1 MTRFLWDKF
10 SKDYLETFLASCG
23 DVKTSLDV
31 TAETQEIDVYFRP
44 TSPKIPPE
52 LGLLGRLAQTPCL
65 LEPYR
70 NPVTIEGI
78 LACLSKLL
86 TVREQ
91 LQREA
96 HRNQQPL
103 LAENIPRLW
112 IITPTASQR
121 IITAFSALNHPDW
134 GEGIYFL
141 PPALT
146 TSLIVLHQ
154 LPETPET
161 LWLRLLGRGGTRS
174 RAIDELEALS
184 PSHPFKS
191 ASLKLLYNLSRNLQ
205 ALPKRTHEERKF
217 IMRLAPLY
225 EQDREKA
232 IQQGEAIGL
241 QKGRIE
247 GIQQGEAIG
256 LQKEASKLVLRQLKR
271 RFGELPPHITETIQK
286 LSVEKLEDLGEA
298 LLDFETQAD
307 LINWLN

>member
-10 SKDYLETFLASCG
+10 SKDYLETFLASSG

-44 TSPKIPPE
+44 TSPEIPPE

-96 HRNQQPL
+96 HRHQQPL

-112 IITPTASQR
+112 ILTPTASQR
-121 IITAFSALNHPDW
+121 IITAFSGQLNPDW

-141 PPALT
+141 PPALN

-161 LWLRLLGRGGTRS
+161 LWLRLLGRGGTRT

-184 PSHPFKS
+184 PHHPFKS

-205 ALPKRTHEERKF
+205 ALPKRTQEERKF

-232 IQQGEAIGL
+232 IQQGEAIGI

-247 GIQQGEAIG
+247 GIQQGEAN
-256 LQKEASKLVLRQLKR
+256 LVLRLLKR

-307 LINWLN
+307 LINWLNQA

>member
-1 MTRFLWDKF
+1 
-10 SKDYLETFLASCG
+10 
-23 DVKTSLDV
+23 
-31 TAETQEIDVYFRP
+31 
-44 TSPKIPPE
+44 
-52 LGLLGRLAQTPCL
+52 
-65 LEPYR
+65 

-96 HRNQQPL
+96 HRHQQPL

-112 IITPTASQR
+112 ILTPTASQR
-121 IITAFSALNHPDW
+121 IITAFSGQLNPDW

-161 LWLRLLGRGGTRS
+161 LWLRLLGRGGTRT

-184 PSHPFKS
+184 PHHPFKS

-205 ALPKRTHEERKF
+205 ALPKRTQEERKF

-225 EQDREKA
+225 EQDREAA
-232 IQQGEAIGL
+232 I

-307 LINWLN
+307 LINWLNQA

>member
-1 MTRFLWDKF
+1 V
-10 SKDYLETFLASCG
+10 KDYLETFLSSSG

-31 TAETQEIDVYFRP
+31 TAKTQEIDVYFRP
-44 TSPKIPPE
+44 TSPEMPPE

-70 NPVTIEGI
+70 NPVTIDGI
-78 LACLSKLL
+78 IACLSKLF

-146 TSLIVLHQ
+146 TAIIVLHQ

-205 ALPKRTHEERKF
+205 ALPKRTQEERKF

>member
-1 MTRFLWDKF
+1 LTRFLWDKF
-10 SKDYLETFLASCG
+10 SKDYLETFLSSSG

-44 TSPKIPPE
+44 TSPEMPPE

-70 NPVTIEGI
+70 NPVTIDGI
-78 LACLSKLL
+78 IACLSKLL

-96 HRNQQPL
+96 HRHQQPL

-112 IITPTASQR
+112 ILTPTASQR

-161 LWLRLLGRGGTRS
+161 LWLRLLGRGGTRT

-184 PSHPFKS
+184 PHNPLKS

-205 ALPKRTHEERKF
+205 ALPKRTQEERKF

-225 EQDREKA
+225 EQDREAA
-232 IQQGEAIGL
+232 IQQGEA
-241 QKGRIE
+241 KV
-247 GIQQGEAIG
+247 
-256 LQKEASKLVLRQLKR
+256 VLRQLKR

-307 LINWLN
+307 LINWLT

>member
-1 MTRFLWDKF
+1 
-10 SKDYLETFLASCG
+10 
-23 DVKTSLDV
+23 
-31 TAETQEIDVYFRP
+31 
-44 TSPKIPPE
+44 
-52 LGLLGRLAQTPCL
+52 
-65 LEPYR
+65 
-70 NPVTIEGI
+70 
-78 LACLSKLL
+78 L

-96 HRNQQPL
+96 HRHQQPL

-112 IITPTASQR
+112 ILTPTASQR
-121 IITAFSALNHPDW
+121 IITAFSGQLNPDW

-141 PPALT
+141 PPALN

-161 LWLRLLGRGGTRS
+161 LWLRLLGRGGTRT

-184 PSHPFKS
+184 PHHPFKS

-205 ALPKRTHEERKF
+205 ALPKRTQEERKF

-232 IQQGEAIGL
+232 IQQGEAIGI

-247 GIQQGEAIG
+247 GIQQGEAN
-256 LQKEASKLVLRQLKR
+256 LVLRLLKR

-307 LINWLN
+307 LINWLNQA

>member
-1 MTRFLWDKF
+1 
-10 SKDYLETFLASCG
+10 
-23 DVKTSLDV
+23 
-31 TAETQEIDVYFRP
+31 
-44 TSPKIPPE
+44 
-52 LGLLGRLAQTPCL
+52 
-65 LEPYR
+65 
-70 NPVTIEGI
+70 TIEGI

-96 HRNQQPL
+96 HRHQQPL

-112 IITPTASQR
+112 ILTPTASQR

-141 PPALT
+141 APALT
-146 TSLIVLHQ
+146 TAIIVLHQ

-184 PSHPFKS
+184 PHHPFKS

-205 ALPKRTHEERKF
+205 ALPKRTQEERKF

-232 IQQGEAIGL
+232 IQQEEAIGL
-241 QKGRIE
+241 Q
-247 GIQQGEAIG
+247 QGEA
-256 LQKEASKLVLRQLKR
+256 KLVLRLLKR

-298 LLDFETQAD
+298 LLDFDSQAD
-307 LINWLN
+307 LINWLNQA

>member
-1 MTRFLWDKF
+1 V
-10 SKDYLETFLASCG
+10 KDYLETFLSSSG

-44 TSPKIPPE
+44 TSPEMPPE
-52 LGLLGRLAQTPCL
+52 LGLLGKLAQTPCL

-96 HRNQQPL
+96 HRHQQPL

-112 IITPTASQR
+112 ILTPTASQR
-121 IITAFSALNHPDW
+121 IITAFSGQLNPDW

-141 PPALT
+141 PPALN

-161 LWLRLLGRGGTRS
+161 LWLRLLGRGGTRT

-184 PSHPFKS
+184 PHHPFKS

-205 ALPKRTHEERKF
+205 ALPKRTQEERKF

-225 EQDREKA
+225 EQDREAA
-232 IQQGEAIGL
+232 I

-307 LINWLN
+307 LINWLNQA

>member
-10 SKDYLETFLASCG
+10 SKDYLETFLSSSG

-44 TSPKIPPE
+44 TSPEMPPE

-70 NPVTIEGI
+70 NPVTIDAI
-78 LACLSKLL
+78 IACLSKLL

-96 HRNQQPL
+96 HRHQQPL

-112 IITPTASQR
+112 ILTPTASQR
-121 IITAFSALNHPDW
+121 IITAFSGQLNPDW

-161 LWLRLLGRGGTRS
+161 LWLRLLGRGGTRT
-174 RAIDELEALS
+174 RAIDELETLS

-205 ALPKRTHEERKF
+205 ALPKRTQEERKF

-225 EQDREKA
+225 EQDREAA
-232 IQQGEAIGL
+232 IQQGEA
-241 QKGRIE
+241 KV
-247 GIQQGEAIG
+247 
-256 LQKEASKLVLRQLKR
+256 VLRQLKR
-271 RFGELPPHITETIQK
+271 RFGQLPPHITETIQK
-286 LSVEKLEDLGEA
+286 LAVEQLEDLGEA
-298 LLDFETQAD
+298 LLDFESQAD
-307 LINWLN
+307 LINWLT

>member
-10 SKDYLETFLASCG
+10 SKDYLETFLASSG

-44 TSPKIPPE
+44 TSPEMPPE

-70 NPVTIEGI
+70 NPVTIDAI
-78 LACLSKLL
+78 IACLSKLL

-96 HRNQQPL
+96 HRHQQPL

-112 IITPTASQR
+112 ILTPTASQR
-121 IITAFSALNHPDW
+121 IITAFSGQLNPDW

-161 LWLRLLGRGGTRS
+161 LWLRLLGRGGTRT
-174 RAIDELEALS
+174 RAIDELETLS

-205 ALPKRTHEERKF
+205 ALPKRTQEERKF

-225 EQDREKA
+225 EQDREAA
-232 IQQGEAIGL
+232 IQQGEA
-241 QKGRIE
+241 KV
-247 GIQQGEAIG
+247 
-256 LQKEASKLVLRQLKR
+256 VLRQLKR
-271 RFGELPPHITETIQK
+271 RFGQLPPHITETIQK
-286 LSVEKLEDLGEA
+286 LAVEQLEDLGEA
-298 LLDFETQAD
+298 LLDFESQAD
-307 LINWLN
+307 LINWLT

>member
-1 MTRFLWDKF
+1 M
-10 SKDYLETFLASCG
+10 KDYLETFLSSSG

-31 TAETQEIDVYFRP
+31 TAKTQEIDVYFRP
-44 TSPKIPPE
+44 TSPEMPPE

-65 LEPYR
+65 LEPHR

-78 LACLSKLL
+78 IACLSKLF

-112 IITPTASQR
+112 ILTPTASQR

-184 PSHPFKS
+184 SNHPFKS
-191 ASLKLLYNLSRNLQ
+191 AALKLLYNLSRNLQ
-205 ALPKRTHEERKF
+205 ALPKRTQEERKF

-225 EQDREKA
+225 EQDREAA
-232 IQQGEAIGL
+232 IQ
-241 QKGRIE
+241 K
-247 GIQQGEAIG
+247 GEAIG

-271 RFGELPPHITETIQK
+271 RFGQLPPHITETIQK

-298 LLDFETQAD
+298 LLDFNIQSD
-307 LINWLN
+307 LINWLNRN

>member
-10 SKDYLETFLASCG
+10 SKDYLETFLSSSG

-44 TSPKIPPE
+44 TSPEMPPE

-70 NPVTIEGI
+70 NPVTIDGI
-78 LACLSKLL
+78 IACLSKLL

-96 HRNQQPL
+96 HRHQQPL

-112 IITPTASQR
+112 ILTPTASQR

-161 LWLRLLGRGGTRS
+161 LWLRLLGRGGTRT

-184 PSHPFKS
+184 PHNPLKS

-205 ALPKRTHEERKF
+205 ALPKRTQEERKF

-225 EQDREKA
+225 EQDREAA
-232 IQQGEAIGL
+232 IQQGEA
-241 QKGRIE
+241 KV
-247 GIQQGEAIG
+247 
-256 LQKEASKLVLRQLKR
+256 VLRQLKR

-307 LINWLN
+307 LINWLT

>member
-1 MTRFLWDKF
+1 M
-10 SKDYLETFLASCG
+10 KDYLETFLSSSG

-31 TAETQEIDVYFRP
+31 TAKTQEIDVYFRP
-44 TSPKIPPE
+44 NSPEMPPE
-52 LGLLGRLAQTPCL
+52 LGLLGKLAQTPCL

-112 IITPTASQR
+112 ILTPTASQR

-184 PSHPFKS
+184 SNHPFKS
-191 ASLKLLYNLSRNLQ
+191 AALKLLYNLSRNLQ
-205 ALPKRTHEERKF
+205 ALPKRTQEESKF

-232 IQQGEAIGL
+232 IQQEEAIGL
-241 QKGRIE
+241 Q
-247 GIQQGEAIG
+247 QGEAN
-256 LQKEASKLVLRQLKR
+256 LVLRLLNR

-286 LSVEKLEDLGEA
+286 LTVEQLEDLGEA
-298 LLDFETQAD
+298 LLDFKSQAD
-307 LINWLN
+307 LINWLNQA

>member
-1 MTRFLWDKF
+1 
-10 SKDYLETFLASCG
+10 
-23 DVKTSLDV
+23 
-31 TAETQEIDVYFRP
+31 
-44 TSPKIPPE
+44 
-52 LGLLGRLAQTPCL
+52 

-70 NPVTIEGI
+70 NPVTIDGI
-78 LACLSKLL
+78 IACLSKLF

-146 TSLIVLHQ
+146 TAIIVLHQ

-184 PSHPFKS
+184 PHHPFKS

-205 ALPKRTHEERKF
+205 ALPKRTQEERKF

-241 QKGRIE
+241 QK
-247 GIQQGEAIG
+247 
-256 LQKEASKLVLRQLKR
+256 EASNLVLRLLKR

-286 LSVEKLEDLGEA
+286 LTVEQLEDLGEA
-298 LLDFETQAD
+298 LLDFKSQAD
-307 LINWLN
+307 LINWLNQA

>member
-1 MTRFLWDKF
+1 V
-10 SKDYLETFLASCG
+10 KDYLETFLSSSG

-31 TAETQEIDVYFRP
+31 TAKTQEIDVYFRP
-44 TSPKIPPE
+44 TSPEMPPE
-52 LGLLGRLAQTPCL
+52 LGLLGKLAQTPCL

-112 IITPTASQR
+112 ILTPTASQR

-146 TSLIVLHQ
+146 TAIIVLHQ

-184 PSHPFKS
+184 SNHPFKS
-191 ASLKLLYNLSRNLQ
+191 AALKLLYNLSRNLQ
-205 ALPKRTHEERKF
+205 ALPKRTQEERKF

-232 IQQGEAIGL
+232 
-241 QKGRIE
+241 
-247 GIQQGEAIG
+247 IQQGEAIG

-286 LSVEKLEDLGEA
+286 LTVEQLEDLGEA
-298 LLDFETQAD
+298 LLDFESQAD
-307 LINWLN
+307 LINWLNQA

>member
-10 SKDYLETFLASCG
+10 SKDYLETFLASSG

-31 TAETQEIDVYFRP
+31 MAETQEIDVYFRP
-44 TSPKIPPE
+44 TSPEIPPE

-96 HRNQQPL
+96 HRHQQPL

-112 IITPTASQR
+112 ILTPTASQR

-146 TSLIVLHQ
+146 TAIIVLHQ

-174 RAIDELEALS
+174 RAIDELESLS
-184 PSHPFKS
+184 PHHPFKS

-205 ALPKRTHEERKF
+205 ALPKRTQEERKF

-225 EQDREKA
+225 EQDREAA
-232 IQQGEAIGL
+232 I

-247 GIQQGEAIG
+247 GIQQ
-256 LQKEASKLVLRQLKR
+256 EASKLVLRLLNR

-286 LSVEKLEDLGEA
+286 LAVEQLEDLGEA

>member
-10 SKDYLETFLASCG
+10 SKDYLETFLSSSG

-44 TSPKIPPE
+44 TSPEIPPE

-78 LACLSKLL
+78 IACLSKLF

-96 HRNQQPL
+96 HRHQQPL

-112 IITPTASQR
+112 ILTPTASQR
-121 IITAFSALNHPDW
+121 IITAFSALNNPDW

-146 TSLIVLHQ
+146 TAIIVLHQ

-161 LWLRLLGRGGTRS
+161 LWLRLLGRGGTRT

-205 ALPKRTHEERKF
+205 ALPKRTQEERKF

-225 EQDREKA
+225 EQDREA
-232 IQQGEAIGL
+232 A
-241 QKGRIE
+241 
-247 GIQQGEAIG
+247 IQQGEAIG

-298 LLDFETQAD
+298 LLDFNIQAD
-307 LINWLN
+307 LINWLNQT

>member
-1 MTRFLWDKF
+1 V
-10 SKDYLETFLASCG
+10 KDYLETFLSSSG

-31 TAETQEIDVYFRP
+31 TAKTQEIDVYFRP
-44 TSPKIPPE
+44 TSPEMPPE
-52 LGLLGRLAQTPCL
+52 LGLLGKLAQTPCL

-70 NPVTIEGI
+70 NPVTIDGI
-78 LACLSKLL
+78 IACLSKLL

-112 IITPTASQR
+112 ILTPTASQR

-146 TSLIVLHQ
+146 TAIIVLHQ

-184 PSHPFKS
+184 SNHPFKS
-191 ASLKLLYNLSRNLQ
+191 AALKLLYNLSRNLQ
-205 ALPKRTHEERKF
+205 ALPKRTQEERKF

-232 IQQGEAIGL
+232 
-241 QKGRIE
+241 
-247 GIQQGEAIG
+247 IQQGEAIG

-286 LSVEKLEDLGEA
+286 LAVEQLEYLGEA
-298 LLDFETQAD
+298 LLDFDSQAD
-307 LINWLN
+307 LINWLNQA

>member
-1 MTRFLWDKF
+1 MLISTAILPEYFYSLQNWDAP
-10 SKDYLETFLASCG
+10 DYLETFLSSSG

-44 TSPKIPPE
+44 TSPEIPPE

-78 LACLSKLL
+78 IACLSKLF

-112 IITPTASQR
+112 ILTPTASQR

-184 PSHPFKS
+184 SSHPFKS
-191 ASLKLLYNLSRNLQ
+191 SSLKLLYNLSRNLQ
-205 ALPKRTHEERKF
+205 ALPKRTQEERKF

-232 IQQGEAIGL
+232 IQQEEAIGL
-241 QKGRIE
+241 Q
-247 GIQQGEAIG
+247 QGEAN
-256 LQKEASKLVLRQLKR
+256 LVLRLLNR

-286 LSVEKLEDLGEA
+286 LTVEQLEDLGEA
-298 LLDFETQAD
+298 LLDFKSQAD
-307 LINWLN
+307 LINWLNQA

>member
-1 MTRFLWDKF
+1 MDTNSYGQ
-10 SKDYLETFLASCG
+10 SK
-23 DVKTSLDV
+23 
-31 TAETQEIDVYFRP
+31 
-44 TSPKIPPE
+44 
-52 LGLLGRLAQTPCL
+52 
-65 LEPYR
+65 
-70 NPVTIEGI
+70 N
-78 LACLSKLL
+78 
-86 TVREQ
+86 
-91 LQREA
+91 
-96 HRNQQPL
+96 
-103 LAENIPRLW
+103 
-112 IITPTASQR
+112 
-121 IITAFSALNHPDW
+121 
-134 GEGIYFL
+134 
-141 PPALT
+141 
-146 TSLIVLHQ
+146 IVLHQ

-161 LWLRLLGRGGTRS
+161 LWLRLLGRGGTRT

-205 ALPKRTHEERKF
+205 TLPKRTQEERKF

-225 EQDREKA
+225 EQDREAA
-232 IQQGEAIGL
+232 IQKGEAIGL

-307 LINWLN
+307 LINWLTPTCLTQSIMVVRDTPVTLSMPRNPRPFTYIFRQIRLTSSL

>member
-1 MTRFLWDKF
+1 M
-10 SKDYLETFLASCG
+10 KDYLETFLSSSG

-31 TAETQEIDVYFRP
+31 TAKTQEIDVYFRP

-52 LGLLGRLAQTPCL
+52 LGLLGKLAQTPCL

-70 NPVTIEGI
+70 NPVTIDGI
-78 LACLSKLL
+78 IACLSKLL

-112 IITPTASQR
+112 ILTPTASQR
-121 IITAFSALNHPDW
+121 IITAFSALNNPDW

-141 PPALT
+141 APALT
-146 TSLIVLHQ
+146 TALIVLHQ

-161 LWLRLLGRGGTRS
+161 LWLRLLGRGGTRT

-205 ALPKRTHEERKF
+205 ALPKRTQEERKF

-225 EQDREKA
+225 EQDREA
-232 IQQGEAIGL
+232 A
-241 QKGRIE
+241 
-247 GIQQGEAIG
+247 IQQGEAIG
-256 LQKEASKLVLRQLKR
+256 LQKEASKLVLRLLNR

-298 LLDFETQAD
+298 LLDFESQAD
-307 LINWLN
+307 LINWLNQT

>member
-10 SKDYLETFLASCG
+10 SKDYLETFLASSG

-44 TSPKIPPE
+44 TSPEMPPE

-70 NPVTIEGI
+70 NPVTIDAI
-78 LACLSKLL
+78 IACLSKLL

-96 HRNQQPL
+96 HRHQQPL

-112 IITPTASQR
+112 ILTPTASQR

-161 LWLRLLGRGGTRS
+161 LWLRLLGRGGTRT
-174 RAIDELEALS
+174 RAIDELETLS

-205 ALPKRTHEERKF
+205 ALPKRTQEERKF

-225 EQDREKA
+225 EQDREAA
-232 IQQGEAIGL
+232 IQQGEA
-241 QKGRIE
+241 KV
-247 GIQQGEAIG
+247 
-256 LQKEASKLVLRQLKR
+256 VLRQLKR
-271 RFGELPPHITETIQK
+271 RFGQLPPHITETIQK

-298 LLDFETQAD
+298 LLDFESQAD
-307 LINWLN
+307 LINWLNQA

>member
-1 MTRFLWDKF
+1 
-10 SKDYLETFLASCG
+10 
-23 DVKTSLDV
+23 
-31 TAETQEIDVYFRP
+31 
-44 TSPKIPPE
+44 
-52 LGLLGRLAQTPCL
+52 LGKLAQTPCL

-78 LACLSKLL
+78 LACLSKLF

-112 IITPTASQR
+112 ILTPTASQR
-121 IITAFSALNHPDW
+121 IITAFSALNNPDW

-146 TSLIVLHQ
+146 TAIIVLHQ

-184 PSHPFKS
+184 SNHPFKS
-191 ASLKLLYNLSRNLQ
+191 AALKLLYNLSRNLQ
-205 ALPKRTHEERKF
+205 ALPKRTQEESKF

-232 IQQGEAIGL
+232 IQQEEAIGL
-241 QKGRIE
+241 Q
-247 GIQQGEAIG
+247 QGEAN
-256 LQKEASKLVLRQLKR
+256 LVLRLLNR

-286 LSVEKLEDLGEA
+286 LTVEKLEDLGEA
-298 LLDFETQAD
+298 LLDFKSQAD
-307 LINWLN
+307 LINWLNQA

>member
-1 MTRFLWDKF
+1 V
-10 SKDYLETFLASCG
+10 KDYLETFLSSSG

-31 TAETQEIDVYFRP
+31 TAKTQEIDVYFRP
-44 TSPKIPPE
+44 NSPEMPTE
-52 LGLLGRLAQTPCL
+52 LGLLGKLAQTPCL

-112 IITPTASQR
+112 ILTPTASQR

-146 TSLIVLHQ
+146 TAIIVLHQ

-205 ALPKRTHEERKF
+205 ALPKRTQEERKF

>member
-1 MTRFLWDKF
+1 
-10 SKDYLETFLASCG
+10 
-23 DVKTSLDV
+23 
-31 TAETQEIDVYFRP
+31 
-44 TSPKIPPE
+44 
-52 LGLLGRLAQTPCL
+52 LGKLAQTPCL

-96 HRNQQPL
+96 HRHQQPL

-112 IITPTASQR
+112 ILTPTASQR
-121 IITAFSALNHPDW
+121 IITAFSALNNPDW

-184 PSHPFKS
+184 SNHPFKS

-205 ALPKRTHEERKF
+205 ALPKRTQEERKF
-217 IMRLAPLY
+217 IMHLAPLY
-225 EQDREKA
+225 EQDREAA

-256 LQKEASKLVLRQLKR
+256 LQKEASKLVLRLLNR